1 MTWGL
6 VAVAGA
12 TIVGGV
18 VQSNAAGR
26 AARAGERSSDA
37 AIAEQQDARADFN
50 AKTQSFVDTG
60 TASSEAL
67 QRFLGF
73 NANPEFASIN
83 ADIDAQIAALN
94 QQQVAPSTDPARTS
108 NARLGG
114 DITSAIDATSPE
126 SIFNADIQAQI
137 QALEAQRGE
146 RLSGIDQ
153 FVQGE
158 RLQGLDE
165 INPVVDFL
173 RNEGFEQI
181 QESAAAGG
189 RLGAGGTLKDLTQF
203 NTDLTSTIIPQLQNQ
218 RFNQLFNTAS
228 LGANAAAGQGTAGLQ
243 TASNVGNLLGQKG
256 QAQAQGAINQ
266 SNAITGTLNNLAGAA
281 GAFPGVFNS
290 SPPPPPPQT
299 TTQASPTE
307 ISNALTGPF

>member
-18 VQSNAAGR
+18 VQSNAAGK

-37 AIAEQQDARADFN
+37 AIAEQQAARADFN

-60 TASSEAL
+60 TAGSEAL

-73 NANPEFASIN
+73 NVNPEFASVNTDIN
-83 ADIDAQIAALN
+83 AQIAALN
-94 QQQVAPSTDPARTS
+94 QQQFDPSTIIPDASGVRPGGTQGPALNVVR
-108 NARLGG
+108 A
-114 DITSAIDATSPE
+114 E
-126 SIFNADIQAQI
+126 SEFNADIQAQI
-137 QALEAQRGE
+137 QALESQRGE
-146 RLSGIDQ
+146 RLTGIEQ
-153 FVQGE
+153 FTPGD

-228 LGANAAAGQGTAGLQ
+228 LGANAAAGQGSAALQ
-243 TASNVGNLLGQKG
+243 TATNVGNLLGQKG

-266 SNAITGTLNNLAGAA
+266 SNAITGTLSGLAGAA

-290 SPPPPPPQT
+290 SPPPQT
-299 TTQASPTE
+299 TPQASPTE